1 VSDGGGG
8 PEGRGV
14 GDEAL
19 VRRVAASGDES
30 ALSELYDRYGGLVYA
45 SGLRYLGE
53 PALAEDFVQ
62 DVFLAVWRNAASFDP
77 SRASFGTWI
86 YRIARNRATDLDRRR
101 LARPRTIGDE
111 PLAEAVGGEHT
122 DENLAESL
130 DVAAALSR
138 LSSAHREVLVLAYFK
153 GLTQREVA
161 LYTGVPLGTVKTRTV
176 AALKALRAIMGHTE
190 GEAKDVRA

>member
-1 VSDGGGG
+1 MSGDGG

-19 VRRVAASGDES
+19 MRRVAASGDEG

-53 PALAEDFVQ
+53 PALAEDLVQ
-62 DVFLAVWRNAASFDP
+62 DVFLAVWRNAGSFDP

-101 LARPRTIGDE
+101 RARPRTIGDE
-111 PLAEAVGGEHT
+111 PLAEAVSGEHA
-122 DENLAESL
+122 DESLAESL
-130 DVAAALSR
+130 DVAVALSR

-176 AALKALRAIMGHTE
+176 AALKALRAIMGPTE
-190 GEAKDVRA
+190 GEAEDARA

>member
-1 VSDGGGG
+1 VTPGGSDG
-8 PEGRGV
+8 PRARVV

-19 VRRVAASGDES
+19 IERVASGDEA

-45 SGLRYLGE
+45 GALRYLGDA
-53 PALAEDFVQ
+53 ALAEDLVQ
-62 DVFLAVWRNAASFDP
+62 DVFLAVWRNAKGFDA

-101 LARPRTIGDE
+101 RARPKTTHDE
-111 PLAEAVGGEHT
+111 PLAGAPGGDRA

-130 DVAAALSR
+130 DVAAALAR
-138 LSSAHREVLVLAYFK
+138 LSPAHREVLVLAYFK

-161 LYTGVPLGTVKTRTV
+161 LYIGIPLGTVKTRTV
-176 AALKALRAIMGHTE
+176 AALKALRALMATAEE
-190 GEAKDVRA
+190 GA